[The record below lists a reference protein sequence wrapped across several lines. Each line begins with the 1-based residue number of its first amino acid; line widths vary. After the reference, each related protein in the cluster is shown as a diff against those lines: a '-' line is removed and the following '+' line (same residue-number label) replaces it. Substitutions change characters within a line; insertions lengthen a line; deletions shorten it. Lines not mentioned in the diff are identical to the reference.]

1 MSARR
6 LAGILAVVAATVG
19 ILAGPASA
27 AEDGRL
33 SVRLTDAPEN
43 RRDDPRALVYIV
55 DHLPPGSTITRH
67 IEVTNDSRDP
77 MQVDLYPGPV
87 EIVDGAWTPLE
98 EGATSELTGWTTMGE
113 VSVDLSPGQSV
124 VVPVTIDVPDDA
136 SRGERYGV
144 VWAQTASSGD
154 GQVRMVS
161 RVGIRVYL
169 SIGPGGEPAT
179 DFTIDSL
186 TGQRLDDDTLRVLAD
201 VTNTGG
207 RAIDLQGELS
217 LTEGPNALSA
227 GPYAVTDGTTLGPGE
242 SGQVAVDLDPT
253 LPLGPWHALL
263 ELSSGKLHRSAE
275 ADLTFPQQGMGDR
288 VLVESADGATPWWV
302 WLLVVVLALVL
313 VLAVLWLLAKR
324 RRRPDQDRPGPGRH
338 V

>member
-1 MSARR
+1 MTARR

-43 RRDDPRALVYIV
+43 RRDDPRAQVYVV

-77 MQVDLYPGPV
+77 MQVELYPGPV

-98 EGATSELTGWTTMGE
+98 EGATSELTEWTTMGE
-113 VSVDLSPGQSV
+113 DTTDLSPGQSV
-124 VVPVTIDVPDDA
+124 IVPVTIDVPDDA
-136 SRGERYGV
+136 SSGERYGV
-144 VWAQTASSGD
+144 VWAQTSSTGD

-186 TGQRLDDDTLRVLAD
+186 TGQRLDDGTLRVLAD

-207 RAIDLQGELS
+207 RAIDLQGELTLS
-217 LTEGPNALSA
+217 EGPNALSA

-242 SGQVAVDLDPT
+242 AGQVTVDLDPD

-263 ELSSGKLHRSAE
+263 ELSSGKLQRTAE
-275 ADLTFPQQGMGDR
+275 ADLTFPEQGMGER
-288 VLVESADGATPWWV
+288 VTVDSADDGPAWWP
-302 WLLVVVLALVL
+302 WLLAIALVL
-313 VLAVLWLLAKR
+313 LLLAALWLWAR
-324 RRRPDQDRPGPGRH
+324 RGRSDRRTSGAGRH